1 MFAFCPFDC
10 GRRAAARKATTCAT
24 ATGADICEI
33 STELEVEE
41 NLDPQPRRHV
51 DHHRRGR
58 LRRQLSEAHR
68 HPSPTVLS
76 HQRDWPGRD
85 VGVEQCRGTVRPACG
100 TCAALLQ
107 SLGRPG
113 CSGRR
118 NCNVNLDELRGDRP
132 DLDCEPEQAG
142 DIPPNLQLDETT
154 VWGRKMV
161 VAAVVFLLLLR
172 VPVWGVVVL
181 LLTVV
186 GCCLGMWWGQWARG
200 AERWRGLA
208 NRCRRFRGWPSLPSL
223 RASASTSASATLGRL
238 MAISCPLSAR
248 CPHGPARP

>member
-1 MFAFCPFDC
+1 MIRGADLSH
-10 GRRAAARKATTCAT
+10 
-24 ATGADICEI
+24 ADICEI
-33 STELEVEE
+33 STELEAEE
-41 NLDPQPRRHV
+41 NLDPQPPGHV
-51 DHHRRGR
+51 HHHRRGR

-85 VGVEQCRGTVRPACG
+85 VGAEQCRGTVRPACG

-142 DIPPNLQLDETT
+142 DIPPNLQLDETARSLAK
-154 VWGRKMV
+154 VV
-161 VAAVVFLLLLR
+161 VAAGKDR
-172 VPVWGVVVL
+172 K
-181 LLTVV
+181 
-186 GCCLGMWWGQWARG
+186 
-200 AERWRGLA
+200 E
-208 NRCRRFRGWPSLPSL
+208 
-223 RASASTSASATLGRL
+223 
-238 MAISCPLSAR
+238 
-248 CPHGPARP
+248 

>member
-142 DIPPNLQLDETT
+142 DIPPNLQLDETE
-154 VWGRKMV
+154 GSY
-161 VAAVVFLLLLR
+161 L
-172 VPVWGVVVL
+172 
-181 LLTVV
+181 
-186 GCCLGMWWGQWARG
+186 
-200 AERWRGLA
+200 
-208 NRCRRFRGWPSLPSL
+208 
-223 RASASTSASATLGRL
+223 
-238 MAISCPLSAR
+238 SCPLELCEVQTYLATDLAKSR
-248 CPHGPARP
+248 LTVRLDCRL